1 MLKRLFLFGLLVC
14 SIASSISAQELFSR
28 VGLYQST
35 PFMGVTY
42 YAISPPEMFAFF
54 VWFEPR
60 DLDINCVEYRIEFPP
75 NVTINAIVRSPFLLS
90 ESGSPDSFPGVSI
103 CLAVCEY
110 NWFWTHQFIC
120 TVEDY
125 ECGWVMLWS
134 YNDNATNY
142 GKSCSNPELE
152 SIILFQDPIFAV
164 NCETATD
171 ESSWGAIKEMYK

>member
-1 MLKRLFLFGLLVC
+1 MLKRLFLLGIVTFCIYTNIG
-14 SIASSISAQELFSR
+14 AQELYSTA
-28 VGLYQST
+28 GLYQAM
-35 PFMGVTY
+35 PGMGNTY
-42 YAISPPEMFAFF
+42 YATNPPEQFAFF

-75 NVTINAIVRSPFLLS
+75 NVTVNSIITNPLFVS
-90 ESGSPDSFPGVSI
+90 EEGFPVGLPGVSI

-134 YNDNATNY
+134 YNDNANSF
-142 GKSCSNPELE
+142 GMSCSNPEIE
-152 SIILFQDPIFAV
+152 SIIVFQGNIFGV
-164 NCETATD
+164 NCSTANK
-171 ESSWGAIKEMYK
+171 ESSWGAIKGMYK